1 MADELM
7 LEIVTP
13 EKMAF
18 SGKVEEV
25 TIPGTEGEFGVLRGH
40 EALLSSVDIGQLN
53 FTRNNK
59 KIYYAVNTGYAE
71 VTGNKVTILIET
83 AERADQ
89 IDVTRARR
97 AKDNAEARLE
107 KIAKDSEEFEKA
119 RVALRRAIVRLSI
132 AVVGASPNPFKG
144 GNFILRN
151 LINRFKGKI
160 YPVNPKYQTMEGLP
174 CYPSVNDIP
183 GNVDMAI
190 IFVPAKQVPQAIE
203 DCIAKGIPGAMIE
216 SAGFA
221 EIGADGEKLHRQLLK
236 VKSKSPIRQIGR
248 ASCRER

>member
-119 RVALRRAIVRLSI
+119 RVALMRAIVRLSI
-132 AVVGASPNPFKG
+132 A
-144 GNFILRN
+144 
-151 LINRFKGKI
+151 
-160 YPVNPKYQTMEGLP
+160 
-174 CYPSVNDIP
+174 
-183 GNVDMAI
+183 
-190 IFVPAKQVPQAIE
+190 
-203 DCIAKGIPGAMIE
+203 
-216 SAGFA
+216 
-221 EIGADGEKLHRQLLK
+221 EK
-236 VKSKSPIRQIGR
+236 
-248 ASCRER
+248 